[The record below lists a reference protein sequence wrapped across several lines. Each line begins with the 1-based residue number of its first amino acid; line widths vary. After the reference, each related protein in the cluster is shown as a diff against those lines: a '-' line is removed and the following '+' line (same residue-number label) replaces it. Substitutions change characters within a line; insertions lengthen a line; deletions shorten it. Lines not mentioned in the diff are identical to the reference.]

1 MFQGWQK
8 IIRAHLLTPEGPRR
22 TWGGPWGVKKFHQ
35 IKKFRYEKLSDI
47 FQGSQKPAR
56 HLPDLVP
63 SSCALAPRQTREAG
77 FLVLPNFT
85 NHHSFF
91 KDGLWGFIFSGM
103 VRIVN
108 KSIFCFLT
116 FSKFGHQVALR
127 PLFTFSFLL
136 VLTMFR
142 AVLMTFFFLRWK
154 IYIRQTYFEKIG
166 GVLFFVYK

>member
-1 MFQGWQK
+1 MWSGRGYIFDHNPKLFFACPRSGHVWGFRKCKNFGFFLPRAK
-8 IIRAHLLTPEGPRR
+8 IIAKN
-22 TWGGPWGVKKFHQ
+22 VQ
-35 IKKFRYEKLSDI
+35 ISEFLSI
-47 FQGSQKPAR
+47 
-56 HLPDLVP
+56 
-63 SSCALAPRQTREAG
+63 
-77 FLVLPNFT
+77 LPNFT

-136 VLTMFR
+136 VLTMFHT
-142 AVLMTFFFLRWK
+142 VLMTFFFFRWK
-154 IYIRQTYFEKIG
+154 SYIRQTYFEKIG
-166 GVLFFVYK
+166 SVLFFVYK

>member
-1 MFQGWQK
+1 MLCIRQLIWSQAKKLFLLSQVRTCVRIQEMQKFWIFLPRAK
-8 IIRAHLLTPEGPRR
+8 IIAKN
-22 TWGGPWGVKKFHQ
+22 VQ
-35 IKKFRYEKLSDI
+35 ISEFLSI
-47 FQGSQKPAR
+47 
-56 HLPDLVP
+56 
-63 SSCALAPRQTREAG
+63 
-77 FLVLPNFT
+77 LPNFT

-136 VLTMFR
+136 VLTMFCT
-142 AVLMTFFFLRWK
+142 VLMTFFFLRWK

-166 GVLFFVYK
+166 GVIFFVYK